1 LRREKKEVAMER
13 ETSTLERLDDWRGEA
28 LYSSEHTEIGA
39 IDAVFLDKETD
50 KPEWLALRSSGPGSR
65 RRLVPVSGAERR
77 PDGVHVPYSLKQIES
92 TPEVEGTRVSRDA
105 ERVLYSRYG
114 LLYSERRSE
123 TGLPERPSERSSSQK
138 GRRSGR
144 APASSRRGDGEPTR
158 DELYQE
164 AKRLDIGGR
173 SKMNKKELARAVER
187 HRGGAGA
194 TAGRKANPVEV
205 QAFLEGVGYPTRTR
219 DLVREAKSQ
228 RAGRNVRSTLERLPE
243 ERFGS
248 PTEVSEAIGRLR

>member
-1 LRREKKEVAMER
+1 MELK
-13 ETSTLERLDDWRGEA
+13 TSTLERLDDWRGEA
-28 LYSSEHTEIGA
+28 LYSSDHEEIGV

-50 KPEWLALRSSGPGSR
+50 KPEWLAVSPRGDGST

-77 PDGVHVPYSLKQIES
+77 PDGVHVPFSLEQIVS
-92 TPEVEGTRVSRDA
+92 TPGIEGARVSRDE

-114 LLYSERRSE
+114 LVYSERRSE
-123 TGLPERPSERSSSQK
+123 TGLPERRSRRSSSPK
-138 GRRSGR
+138 RRRSGR
-144 APASSRRGDGEPTR
+144 APSSSRRGGGEPTR

-164 AKRLDIGGR
+164 AKRLDIEGR
-173 SKMNKKELARAVER
+173 SKMNKKELARAVGQ
-187 HRGGAGA
+187 RGSAG
-194 TAGRKANPVEV
+194 TTGRKANPVEV

-228 RAGRNVRSTLERLPE
+228 RASRKVRSTLERLPE